1 MLPGLFKKENVRDLN
16 KSTFYD
22 WRPSD
27 IQITRKSKP
36 GPVHETRPFLIGTKT
51 KSFHRNDHDRI
62 PTQARSRNERNSV
75 RTELRSSPRYDR
87 AGYLIVQEVQ
97 GGTGSCRIRW
107 STVKSCVVKET
118 PVKRLCN
125 IRLWIEIVSAFHQQN
140 PSTFF
145 KKI

>member
-27 IQITRKSKP
+27 IRDSNYPEIETSP
-36 GPVHETRPFLIGTKT
+36 PVHETRPFLIGTKT

-107 STVKSCVVKET
+107 STVRRKRDARKATLQHSTLDRNRFCLSLSSTKS
-118 PVKRLCN
+118 LY
-125 IRLWIEIVSAFHQQN
+125 LL
-140 PSTFF
+140 
-145 KKI
+145 

>member
-107 STVKSCVVKET
+107 STVRRKRDARKATLQHSTLDRNRFCLSSTKS
-118 PVKRLCN
+118 LY
-125 IRLWIEIVSAFHQQN
+125 LL
-140 PSTFF
+140 
-145 KKI
+145 